1 MIDTSK
7 IVSILE
13 SKNISYDIDMGTL
26 LFSTNGAVDS
36 LIAVTIPLER
46 VNGKI
51 QCNVMIGYSP
61 NMEKGMES
69 SFMSNTEEEML
80 GILSLTVFDF
90 KKR

>member
-1 MIDTSK
+1 MIDTNK
-7 IVSILE
+7 IVSVLV

-36 LIAVTIPLER
+36 LIAITIPLER

-51 QCNVMIGYSP
+51 QCNVTISYSP
-61 NMEKGMES
+61 NVENGMES
-69 SFMSNTEEEML
+69 SFMSDTEEEML